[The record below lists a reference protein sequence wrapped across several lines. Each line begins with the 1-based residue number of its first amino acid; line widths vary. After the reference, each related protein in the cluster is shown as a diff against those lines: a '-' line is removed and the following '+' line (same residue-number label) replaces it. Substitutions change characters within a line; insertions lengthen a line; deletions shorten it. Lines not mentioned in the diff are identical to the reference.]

1 MRKKTE
7 EEASYRDALY
17 VMRRFSCDRFV

>member
-1 MRKKTE
+1 MRKKTK